1 MLNSYVVAHS
11 MLMVIFEDEFRH
23 FQTSPTTELTLKVS
37 QILILPTTGYP
48 KQAKPKQNFSK

>member
-23 FQTSPTTELTLKVS
+23 FQTSPTTELILKVS
-37 QILILPTTGYP
+37 QILI
-48 KQAKPKQNFSK
+48 